1 MRPKVLLI
9 IPTYN
14 ESEIITTFLQELGSI
29 SKGLSKEYEISILNV
44 DDNSPDG
51 TAQLASDL
59 NIDNFYQIINAK
71 KIGLGPAYIC
81 GFDYGLAKDFE
92 LFVEMDADGSHSPLE
107 LKKLLDTA
115 ANYALVIGT
124 RWMPGGK
131 IINWPKY
138 RMFISKL
145 GTYYAS
151 RALKLNYRDLTS
163 GYRVLSREFIGSLD
177 LKSISTRGYGFQIE
191 MAFLAHENG
200 FPIAEVPITF
210 VERAI
215 GRSKMTFG
223 IVIEA
228 FRFVTRLGLSLRFNM
243 VIRR

>member
-1 MRPKVLLI
+1 
-9 IPTYN
+9 
-14 ESEIITTFLQELGSI
+14 
-29 SKGLSKEYEISILNV
+29 
-44 DDNSPDG
+44 
-51 TAQLASDL
+51 
-59 NIDNFYQIINAK
+59 
-71 KIGLGPAYIC
+71 
-81 GFDYGLAKDFE
+81 
-92 LFVEMDADGSHSPLE
+92 
-107 LKKLLDTA
+107 
-115 ANYALVIGT
+115 
-124 RWMPGGK
+124 MPGGK

-210 VERAI
+210 VERAN

-228 FRFVTRLGLSLRFNM
+228 FRFVTRLGLSLRFNK